1 MYAARRDASQLYF
14 KWRGS
19 CSMYGETGEPKDGN
33 TKIAGQGHCRTE
45 NMECGKELDMQNET
59 DKQILSTLNQDNF
72 QNSSGGKKAAEDDEM
87 GLFSQGFMDRMREMV
102 SEQFGEEAAERFM
115 VQNKDMIK
123 EEKTTSAVP
132 ESEKRLPQTKNAD
145 APIEQSVPLTA
156 EHPDISEKTAAK
168 GPSKRS
174 HRRWVWRAAAV
185 LVVVL
190 AGFGVHRAGS
200 VSATKIP
207 AVNTAPETT
216 ASIDYSKIGSLKDII
231 STLDYTSFPTEIK
244 QIYVPGVIA
253 EGYNE
258 TDCEKETNF
267 INIFYENDGNGWYQY
282 RQVTVQWNTFLDTEE
297 GDWDSLTIGQYPG
310 VYINK
315 GETGNL
321 WWFDYTYAYQLQGNL
336 SEEEMI
342 AVAES
347 LLAEK

>member
-1 MYAARRDASQLYF
+1 
-14 KWRGS
+14 
-19 CSMYGETGEPKDGN
+19 MYGETGEPKDGN

-132 ESEKRLPQTKNAD
+132 ESEKRLPQTKTAD
-145 APIEQSVPLTA
+145 AHTEQSIPPAA
-156 EHPDISEKTAAK
+156 EHPDISEETAAK

-174 HRRWVWRAAAV
+174 YRRWVWRAAAV
-185 LVVVL
+185 LVIVL

-216 ASIDYSKIGSLKDII
+216 AGIDYSKIGSLKDII
-231 STLDYTSFPTEIK
+231 STLDYTSFPQEIK
-244 QIYVPGVIA
+244 QVYVPGTIA
-253 EGYNE
+253 EGY
-258 TDCEKETNF
+258 KETSKEEESKF
-267 INIFYENDGNGWYQY
+267 VNIFYENDGDGWYQY
-282 RQVTVQWNTFLDTEE
+282 RQVTVELNTFLDTEE
-297 GDWDSLTIGQYPG
+297 GDWDSLAIGQYPG
-310 VYINK
+310 VYIDK

-336 SEEEMI
+336 SEAEMI

-347 LLAEK
+347 LSAEK